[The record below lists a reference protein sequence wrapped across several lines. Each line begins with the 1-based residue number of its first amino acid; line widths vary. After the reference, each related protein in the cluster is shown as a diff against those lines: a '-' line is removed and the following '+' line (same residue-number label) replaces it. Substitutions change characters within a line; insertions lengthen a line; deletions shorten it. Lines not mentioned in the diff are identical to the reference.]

1 MERYDDPI
9 YSFSGSLKS
18 ESDHE
23 SEHECYECS
32 VRSPSTE
39 SDQESDNTWKT
50 QNEIEVL
57 NLDQRMYDLILSEE
71 QGLSKL
77 FFEHHKE
84 KLIFHND
91 DFYMY
96 DVSVKTWLKKSS
108 DVIGLEMC
116 RFLEPIIKQFT
127 KKWMPKT
134 TLDNSKVNKQENPF
148 PKILTRFINKNVG
161 TMSMVRKLKP
171 LIEKTQEKQ
180 DTKDF
185 IFNQDYH
192 HLIPVKDGKVINLKT
207 GLKEDGK
214 PEYKFDLFLDLEIER
229 DEEKIEFID
238 QVMMNICCGDKEL
251 FRYLQVM
258 LGYMITG
265 ETKEQTAFIWYG
277 SGRNGK
283 STVISLLKK
292 VLGKF
297 YGELPEHLIINKE
310 SSRFKDSDSVSPAV
324 IKLKDSRVAILTE
337 TKKAE
342 EINDK
347 IVKRITGGEV
357 LEGRSLFKDITYF
370 QPKFKPV
377 ICSNFKPKVDIQD
390 YALMRRM
397 VLFPFNAKF
406 VEKPVHPNE
415 YTVDKD
421 LTSKLNKEYLNAF
434 FTWLCEGAEQY
445 YKSGLPERT
454 QLMKDEMNTF
464 VQDNQ
469 NEDDIQDWLDENC
482 EPSSQVETKGTDLFQ
497 CYRNWYLISRP
508 DRNHKK
514 DKEFYKILRQKN
526 IQTKIKNNATWFS
539 GIKIKI

>member
-1 MERYDDPI
+1 METYDDPI
-9 YSFSGSLKS
+9 YNNDYY
-18 ESDHE
+18 ESR
-23 SEHECYECS
+23 
-32 VRSPSTE
+32 RSS
-39 SDQESDNTWKT
+39 SDND
-50 QNEIEVL
+50 NESRRSSPLHLMSVNKNTNDLLLSQEEGLAKIFFEINKKKIIIHNGDFYLLDDETKIWIQHEDCEV
-57 NLDQRMYDLILSEE
+57 
-71 QGLSKL
+71 GLS
-77 FFEHHKE
+77 
-84 KLIFHND
+84 
-91 DFYMY
+91 MC
-96 DVSVKTWLKKSS
+96 KTL
-108 DVIGLEMC
+108 
-116 RFLEPIIKQFT
+116 RPIIENYKIRWKAPSRKNDEKEQ
-127 KKWMPKT
+127 K
-134 TLDNSKVNKQENPF
+134 NPF
-148 PKILTRFINKNVG
+148 VAVIHNFINKHIG
-161 TMSMVRKLKP
+161 TMSMVKKLKP
-171 LIEKTQEKQ
+171 LVLEFQRSQKVQ
-180 DTKDF
+180 DF

-214 PEYKFDLFLDLEIER
+214 PEYKFDFFIDMEIEK
-229 DEEKIEFID
+229 DEDKIEFID

-251 FRYLQVM
+251 FQYLHVM

-292 VLGKF
+292 VLGKL

-324 IKLKDSRVAILTE
+324 LKLKDSRVAILTE

-357 LEGRSLFKDITYF
+357 LEGRSLFKDLTFF

-415 YTVDKD
+415 YPVDKD
-421 LTSKLNKEYLNAF
+421 LTSKLEKEYLNAF

-454 QLMKDEMNTF
+454 QLMKDEMNSF

-482 EPSSQVETKGTDLFQ
+482 ELLSQEETKGTWHLFF
-497 CYRNWYLISRP
+497 CEIS
-508 DRNHKK
+508 
-514 DKEFYKILRQKN
+514 
-526 IQTKIKNNATWFS
+526 T
-539 GIKIKI
+539 